1 MARAFSST
9 VMAKVCI
16 VGGMCG
22 VLTSW
27 NSFLMGGSRAIFS
40 MAESYMTP
48 KMFSKLHP
56 VYKTPI
62 NALLLIGVLTIGSIF
77 FGRKMLVWVVDAGNF
92 GCVLAYCMVAVSFLI
107 LRKKE
112 PDAERPYSV
121 PHYKFVGVVAV
132 LLSAF
137 MLVMYL
143 IPGSAAALVWQEWL
157 MVLGW
162 TILGVVFAVA
172 CRLKYRERFGSLV
185 EVISDADAATLQAS
199 DDELD
204 AAVSNAVDS
213 AIRQA
218 MDERA
223 DRAKRPSIAFN
234 FFLPVNVVFGCG
246 KVAEIGTLCAL
257 YGHKALLVT
266 GRHSAKASGLLD
278 RVTAYL
284 KSAGIESVVYDKA
297 EPNPL
302 TTTAEDG
309 AKFARDNS
317 CDMVVALGGGS
328 IMDAAKGIAFMA
340 VNDGDI
346 NDYIFARKSSDKAM
360 PLICVP
366 TTCGTG
372 SEGNKFAVLTNP
384 ETGDKKSLR
393 CDSIIPKVSIVDPEL
408 VMNLPVNTLA
418 SVGFDAL
425 CHCVEAYT
433 ARNAQPFTDA
443 LSLYA
448 IRLINE
454 SLPYLCAGKS
464 GAEAAG
470 RKYDG
475 RADTSYWEKLMLA
488 STIVGMV
495 IGIAGVTL
503 AHALEH
509 PASGLKNITHGKGL
523 AALACAVIDAT
534 ADSDRDK
541 FGRVSRIL
549 GGFSADDCSLRVKVL
564 LKSIGLDIK
573 LSDLGLEEKDI
584 PWMVENC
591 QKVSAAN
598 LRNTPCEVTSEMLTE
613 IYTKS
618 M

>member
-1 MARAFSST
+1 
-9 VMAKVCI
+9 
-16 VGGMCG
+16 
-22 VLTSW
+22 
-27 NSFLMGGSRAIFS
+27 
-40 MAESYMTP
+40 
-48 KMFSKLHP
+48 
-56 VYKTPI
+56 
-62 NALLLIGVLTIGSIF
+62 
-77 FGRKMLVWVVDAGNF
+77 
-92 GCVLAYCMVAVSFLI
+92 
-107 LRKKE
+107 
-112 PDAERPYSV
+112 
-121 PHYKFVGVVAV
+121 
-132 LLSAF
+132 
-137 MLVMYL
+137 
-143 IPGSAAALVWQEWL
+143 
-157 MVLGW
+157 
-162 TILGVVFAVA
+162 
-172 CRLKYRERFGSLV
+172 
-185 EVISDADAATLQAS
+185 
-199 DDELD
+199 
-204 AAVSNAVDS
+204 
-213 AIRQA
+213 
-218 MDERA
+218 
-223 DRAKRPSIAFN
+223 
-234 FFLPVNVVFGCG
+234 
-246 KVAEIGTLCAL
+246 
-257 YGHKALLVT
+257 
-266 GRHSAKASGLLD
+266 
-278 RVTAYL
+278 
-284 KSAGIESVVYDKA
+284 
-297 EPNPL
+297 
-302 TTTAEDG
+302 
-309 AKFARDNS
+309 
-317 CDMVVALGGGS
+317 
-328 IMDAAKGIAFMA
+328 
-340 VNDGDI
+340 
-346 NDYIFARKSSDKAM
+346 
-360 PLICVP
+360 
-366 TTCGTG
+366 
-372 SEGNKFAVLTNP
+372 
-384 ETGDKKSLR
+384 
-393 CDSIIPKVSIVDPEL
+393 
-408 VMNLPVNTLA
+408 MNLPVNTLA

-470 RKYDG
+470 SKYDG

-488 STIVGMV
+488 STIGGMV

-534 ADSDRDK
+534 ADFDRDK